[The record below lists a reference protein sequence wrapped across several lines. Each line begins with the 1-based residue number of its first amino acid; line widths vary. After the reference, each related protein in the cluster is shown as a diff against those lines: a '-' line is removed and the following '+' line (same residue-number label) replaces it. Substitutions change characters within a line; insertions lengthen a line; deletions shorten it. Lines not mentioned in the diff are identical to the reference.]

1 MGFRSSIPV
10 MLMPVVGLFAAGIV
24 ASTCATKALAD
35 SGDRLGC
42 NTFCQNAGGYGA
54 AGGTVPHPA
63 VTVVPGGNVTA
74 DPDGYVPVPLTCH
87 LSVQCVGA
95 LLVSGPAGA
104 GRSDLLVNAGATRT
118 IAVPLGASAVGFLQS
133 NGPTTMHVTTDA
145 SASPGMVNGSEGGFD
160 AIGLDG
166 QLTVAAP
173 G

>member
-1 MGFRSSIPV
+1 MSFRSS
-10 MLMPVVGLFAAGIV
+10 LLVVPMSAVGIV
-24 ASTCATKALAD
+24 AAGFLAPGGAYKALAD

-42 NTFCQNAGGYGA
+42 NSFCQNAGGYGA
-54 AGGTVPHPA
+54 AGGSVPHPA
-63 VTVVPGGNVTA
+63 ATVVPGGTVTL

-87 LSVQCVGA
+87 LSVQCAGA

-118 IAVPLGASAVGFLQS
+118 IAVPLGSSALAFLQS

-145 SASPGMVNGSEGGFD
+145 SASSGMVNGTEGGFD